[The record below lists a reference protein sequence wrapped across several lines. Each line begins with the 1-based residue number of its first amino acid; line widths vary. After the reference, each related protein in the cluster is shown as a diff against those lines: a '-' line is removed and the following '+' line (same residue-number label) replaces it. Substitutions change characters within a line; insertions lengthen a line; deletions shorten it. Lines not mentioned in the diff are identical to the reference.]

1 MPVPSP
7 APTQLVPE
15 PEKAREDLFEKLR
28 RARSRSMTRITEPGL
43 LREEPDVRR
52 AELTDVLG
60 IPGRRI

>member
-1 MPVPSP
+1 
-7 APTQLVPE
+7 VPE